1 VIGRFAATALI
12 AVLVA
17 GSAPA
22 AMTAP
27 AAAGL
32 CKTGEEPL
40 YSCRFGKKIGSVC
53 GGSDRVTYRFGS
65 TAKTEMEIA
74 SRPDW
79 SNVRLGFVT
88 GQQGGHQSHI
98 RFTRGDTHYIVF
110 EGANGQAAVNPGH
123 SYSGIAIVAGPDG
136 GKALGRLDCG
146 NGTDASAMADAAR
159 DRAPAAL
166 REQLNET
173 LNGPFDGW
181 F

>member
-12 AVLVA
+12 AGLLA
-17 GSAPA
+17 GSAPM

-27 AAAGL
+27 AVAGL
-32 CKTGEEPL
+32 CKAGEEPL
-40 YSCRFGKKIGSVC
+40 YSCRFGRKIGSLC

-65 TAKTEMEIA
+65 AARTEMEIA
-74 SRPDW
+74 SKADW
-79 SNVRLGFVT
+79 SNVRLGFVN

-98 RFTRGDTHYIVF
+98 RFTRGDTHYVVF
-110 EGANGQAAVNPGH
+110 EGANGQATTRPGFT
-123 SYSGIAIVAGPDG
+123 YSGIAIVAGPDG
-136 GKALGRLDCG
+136 GKSLGRLECG
-146 NGTDASAMADAAR
+146 NGLDASAMAEAVR

-173 LNGPFDGW
+173 LDGPFDGW